1 MEQFAAL
8 ICRLFL
14 MFNWFR
20 DRRRRRLLAERFPRD
35 WLDILA
41 RNVPYYAWLPAAK
54 QEQLRDDLRIFIAE
68 RQWFGCADLQI
79 TDEMRVTIAAQAC
92 LLTLNLRPK
101 YYYERIKSV
110 LVHPGPYRRAPRK
123 WSGFIDGA
131 VLLGEAWHR
140 SPIVLAWQSVLDG
153 AADPHDGDNVV
164 FHEFAHHLDGLDGD
178 VNGTPPLDSREQYR
192 AWDAVTLAEYQRLV
206 RAAREGKPS
215 FLREYGATNQAEF
228 FAVATESFFERGP
241 AMLREL
247 PELYGILRDFYQQET
262 AKWPEGPHR
271 EQHREGRQYAW
282 HRSGNNHRSEPVDTE
297 ETRSLLRTFQ
307 LKPGSAD
314 GYFSLGVEFL
324 NDHRD
329 AEAEA
334 ALSEAIRLNPT
345 DEETLLQRGIARV
358 RLGRFADAKAD
369 LDAAIEIDPD
379 DVEAYSARAE
389 ARLRLRDFAGAL
401 EDSARV
407 LRESRHDAMALYVRG
422 LALAQTGSYTKAIRS
437 LTSAIASDPGRA
449 EFYADR
455 SRLYEM
461 IGSRQRAEN
470 DRIDAIRRDP
480 SLAESLSKG
489 MKIKS

>member
-1 MEQFAAL
+1 
-8 ICRLFL
+8 

-20 DRRRRRLLAERFPRD
+20 DRRRRRLLAEKFPRD

-41 RNVPYYAWLPAAK
+41 RNVPYYSWLPAAK
-54 QEQLRDDLRIFIAE
+54 QEQLRDDLRILIAE
-68 RQWFGCADLQI
+68 REWFGCADLEI

-92 LLTLNLRPK
+92 LLVLNLQPT
-101 YYYERIKSV
+101 YHYERIKSV
-110 LVHPGPYRRAPRK
+110 LVHPGPYRRPPPR
-123 WSGFIDGA
+123 WNHVGGAALDGA

-153 AADPHDGDNVV
+153 ASDPHDGDNVV

-178 VNGTPPLDSREQYR
+178 VNGTPPLETREQYR
-192 AWDAVTLAEYQRLV
+192 VWDTVTQAEYQRLV
-206 RAAREGKPS
+206 RATREGKPS
-215 FLREYGATNQAEF
+215 FLREYGATNHAEF

-247 PELYGILRDFYQQET
+247 PELYGVLRDFYRQDT

-271 EQHREGRQYAW
+271 DRHPAGGHYAW
-282 HRSGNNHRSEPVDTE
+282 HRHGNNQRPEPVDNE
-297 ETRSLLRTFQ
+297 ETRSLLKMIR

-314 GYFSLGVEFL
+314 AYFSLGVAYL

-329 AEAEA
+329 QEAEA
-334 ALSEAIRLNPT
+334 ALSEAVRLNPT
-345 DEETLLQRGIARV
+345 DEESLLQRGIARL
-358 RLGRFADAKAD
+358 RLGRASDAKAD

-389 ARLRLRDFAGAL
+389 ARLRLRDYEGAL

-407 LRESRHDAMALYVRG
+407 LRDSRHDATALYVRG

-437 LTSAIASDPGRA
+437 LTSAIAADPGRA

-461 IGSRQRAEN
+461 IGSRSRAES

-489 MKIKS
+489 IKVKT